1 MKLCPVHLGGT
12 KEPRIILEQCS
23 QICWGGCL
31 QISAL
36 QGEYGSMHT
45 SQPVLQSI
53 LLLSPNTSP
62 LVSSI
67 PSLLGLA
74 SW

>member
-31 QISAL
+31 QVSTL
-36 QGEYGSMHT
+36 RGEYGSMRT

-53 LLLSPNTSP
+53 LLSPSSP
-62 LVSSI
+62 PPVSSI

-74 SW
+74 SR